1 MNRIDWMEKY
11 MTEAEQL
18 IYDNKIDQG
27 LHMLTDLLYDEPG
40 YGRLHN
46 YIGWANLYYTQN
58 VTQAELHFK
67 MAIRFDETFAPPYL
81 HMGTLCIRVGR
92 YADAIEYFQRG
103 LTRDQ
108 PNRVALL
115 EGIAQAYELRKN
127 YGQAIKFFR
136 DALASSAGPES
147 HNFMEGIKR
156 CRKKRWIMMFSF

>member
-1 MNRIDWMEKY
+1 MLEPERLKHKTMNRIDWMEKY

-81 HMGTLCIRVGR
+81 HMGTLYI
-92 YADAIEYFQRG
+92 
-103 LTRDQ
+103 
-108 PNRVALL
+108 
-115 EGIAQAYELRKN
+115 
-127 YGQAIKFFR
+127 
-136 DALASSAGPES
+136 
-147 HNFMEGIKR
+147 
-156 CRKKRWIMMFSF
+156 